1 VGGNVMDAKKTRN
14 VLPVYPQIAKTA
26 HIQGTVMLHAIIDK
40 DGSIQELQYLSG
52 PPLLMRAAMDAVRQ
66 WKYSPTLLN
75 GEAVPVETQIQVI
88 FSLGG

>member
-1 VGGNVMDAKKTRN
+1 
-14 VLPVYPQIAKTA
+14 
-26 HIQGTVMLHAIIDK
+26 
-40 DGSIQELQYLSG
+40 LQYISG

-75 GEAVPVETQIQVI
+75 GDAVPVETQIQVI

>member
-1 VGGNVMDAKKTRN
+1 

-26 HIQGTVMLHAIIDK
+26 HIQGTVLLHAIIDK
-40 DGSIQELQYLSG
+40 DGSIQELQYISG

-75 GEAVPVETQIQVI
+75 GDAVPVETQIQVI